1 MAFAFKPVSQP
12 QSSSSDDVASKVIET
27 VELPFR
33 AANNIVTSL
42 NVRLLMT
49 AILLT
54 TLGVTI
60 AFNLDAQCYDVTKAA
75 QFDLGSSS
83 NAPNGKFEKVL
94 VRDGDS
100 YVNLKIASDDAL
112 ESVADLNVRLNI
124 GTGNG
129 YLNVVYHSINPV
141 DCLHEN
147 KGNRDVIMSISLTM
161 AVIYAISGVYMFIMD
176 IVAIKNEGFTFTHL
190 VSMLGTCAFTS
201 GYVLGLIFVY
211 YMVDHMHQDYDNPAD
226 TLKAHRRG
234 THHQSYLMV
243 ISGVCMCVSALTWIV
258 TAAIDV
264 GVIRNLRK
272 SDYYKYLPK
281 YLVGQTSL
289 ESSNGRM
296 GAHPLSVSSSMRN
309 EQLFSFAFFAAI
321 FLVSMLAVDINRYRT
336 GDETAPECTS
346 CYIDGRD
353 LVSINATTDIEKTTP
368 GPAATSGSQTPQP
381 IVNALKGRVF
391 RIYVDSEAT
400 QPSSSWLIRHK
411 MDSYGKGAIALLV
424 IVGVF
429 VLLNA
434 GITLGPM
441 FMKSTAAQDNAD
453 AVAYVVNEQRL
464 PRLAAAVASSFMA
477 LSLPGLAFDFI
488 YMQAGTDETDHY
500 DVIKQMAGWGNYIA
514 CAGVVGIIVYGVL
527 SVVEWTAPV
536 KTKLDAYDN
545 NDDDNDDEEKQKK
558 RS

>member
-1 MAFAFKPVSQP
+1 MAFTFKPVSQS
-12 QSSSSDDVASKVIET
+12 QSSSDDAASKVIET

-54 TLGVTI
+54 TLGITI
-60 AFNLDAQCYDVTKAA
+60 AFNIDAQCYDVTKIA
-75 QFDLGSSS
+75 QFGI
-83 NAPNGKFEKVL
+83 NGATGAKDGTFSKIL
-94 VRDGDS
+94 VKKGDS
-100 YVNLKIASDDAL
+100 YVAPTISSASAL
-112 ESVADLNVRLNI
+112 QNEASIETLLPTHTSTAGFVNI
-124 GTGNG
+124 K
-129 YLNVVYHSINPV
+129 YHTVNPV

-147 KGNRDVIMSISLTM
+147 KGNREVIMSISLTM
-161 AVIYAISGVYMFIMD
+161 AVIYALSGVYMFIMD
-176 IVAIKNEGFTFTHL
+176 IIAIKNEGFTFTHL
-190 VSMLGTCAFTS
+190 VSMVGTCAFTA

-211 YMVDHMHQDYDNPAD
+211 YMVDHMHQDYDNPSDA
-226 TLKAHRRG
+226 LRAHKRG

-243 ISGVCMCVSALTWIV
+243 ITGFCMCVSVLTWIV
-258 TAAIDV
+258 TTGIDV
-264 GVIRNLRK
+264 GMIRNLRK

-321 FLVSMLAVDINRYRT
+321 FLVSMLSVDINRYRT
-336 GDETAPECTS
+336 GDETAPACTN
-346 CYIDGRD
+346 CYIDGKNA
-353 LVSINATTDIEKTTP
+353 VSFNVTTTGVGGTLLLNAAGDVQDPEDIL
-368 GPAATSGSQTPQP
+368 A
-381 IVNALKGRVF
+381 ALKGHFRV
-391 RIYVDSEAT
+391 YTSTTTVL
-400 QPSSSWLIRHK
+400 PSSMWLIRHE

-424 IVGVF
+424 IVGIF

-434 GITLGPM
+434 GITIGPM

-453 AVAYVVNEQRL
+453 TVAYVVNEQRL
-464 PRLAAAVASSFMA
+464 PRLAAAVASSLMS

-488 YMQAGTDETDHY
+488 YIQAGTDETDHY
-500 DVIKQMAGWGNYIA
+500 NVIEQVAGWGNYIA
-514 CAGVVGIIVYGVL
+514 CSGVVGIIVYGIL

-545 NDDDNDDEEKQKK
+545 NDDDDDEEKQKK